1 MTAASSNEAVIL
13 FYYDKD
19 CAMKHFRLLVL
30 LLLPGLTS
38 ALTYGQDP
46 SFSQF
51 FSSPLNISPALTA
64 RINSK
69 WRMVSNIRDQWISPA
84 SPYETGTIS
93 FDSKAFRKKIP
104 ESSVFGIGGMLMYDA
119 AMAGVMKSTYAS
131 LNLSYNIKIAEDD
144 NGDHRLGVGMG
155 LIYGNKRIDYSR
167 LNFAEQFTGYGF
179 NTNLPTGESALLNM
193 KPYISSSI
201 GILYSYVAQYAD
213 FDFGVAAF
221 HLNKP
226 RQTVLDDP
234 KAYLPAR
241 YVVHANFENYL
252 DERVVLNTNAI
263 YQTQAKASYFSVG
276 GGIGYF
282 LSDEGDDD
290 LILNGGLWYW
300 SNNAVIPYFGVVYK
314 KFQFGLSYDVT
325 ISKLASASQKP
336 KTFELS
342 LILRGDDRPKG
353 VIPCFWK

>member
-1 MTAASSNEAVIL
+1 
-13 FYYDKD
+13 
-19 CAMKHFRLLVL
+19 MKHFKPIQL
-30 LLLPGLTS
+30 LLLL
-38 ALTYGQDP
+38 ALAANFSYGQDP

-51 FSSPLNISPALTA
+51 FSSPLNINPALTA

-84 SPYETGTIS
+84 SPYKTGTIS

-104 ESSVFGIGGMLMYDA
+104 ENSVFGIGGMMMYDE

-131 LNLSYNIKIAEDD
+131 FNLSYNIKIAEDFE
-144 NGDHRLGVGMG
+144 NGGEHRLGVGMG
-155 LIYGNKRIDYSR
+155 LIYGSKRIDFSR
-167 LNFAEQFTGYGF
+167 LNFAEQFNGYGF
-179 NTNLPTGESALLNM
+179 NTNLPTGEAALSNM
-193 KPYISSSI
+193 KPYLSSSV
-201 GILYSYVAQYAD
+201 GILYSYVAEYAD
-213 FDFGVAAF
+213 FDFGVSAF

-226 RQTVLDDP
+226 RQTVLRDP
-234 KAYLPAR
+234 KQFLPAR

-252 DERVVLNTNAI
+252 NERVVLNTNAI
-263 YQTQAKASYFSVG
+263 YQTQAKANYFSVG

-290 LILNGGLWYW
+290 LILNGGVWYW
-300 SNNAVIPYFGVVYK
+300 SNNAVIPYFGLVYK
-314 KFQFGLSYDVT
+314 KVQFGLSYDVT
-325 ISKLASASQKP
+325 ISKLASASEKP

-342 LILRGDDRPKG
+342 IILRGDDRPKG